1 MIYWSCP
8 GDTKVGYDEAIQQL
22 ERVDASL
29 SANSGSGGGPEGKGG
44 EGGEGVLE
52 MWYKFGPSW
61 TNHWIKAVI
70 TIPEELRKV
79 DQQVICTSW
88 FTSYTIRLWAQEPD
102 DIVEFD
108 PSCEALIFSS
118 DGVPQHGMSLSTPP
132 KSHSSR
138 TSQEQPERMRGSIKN
153 HEDGREGYGGLERG

>member
-29 SANSGSGGGPEGKGG
+29 RSQDQGGTKGEEEGAGK
-44 EGGEGVLE
+44 EGILRMGH
-52 MWYKFGPSW
+52 KFGPSW

-79 DQQVICTSW
+79 DQQVICK
-88 FTSYTIRLWAQEPD
+88 YT
-102 DIVEFD
+102 
-108 PSCEALIFSS
+108 
-118 DGVPQHGMSLSTPP
+118 
-132 KSHSSR
+132 
-138 TSQEQPERMRGSIKN
+138 
-153 HEDGREGYGGLERG
+153 